1 MRLLLLTSILL
12 LSLSDIAQKSYLFVG
27 TYTEK
32 NDSKGIYV
40 YQFDNASGDARPVS
54 TVFTDNP
61 SYLAIAQEGNFVY
74 AVNETHG
81 AKPGGVSAFS
91 FDSKTGQLKFIDKQE
106 SGGDDPC
113 YVSVDSH
120 HKWLMVAN
128 YSGGSLSALPI
139 QSDGSL
145 LARTQTIRHTGA
157 GPNKQRQ
164 EKAHVHS
171 VTFSPDEKYLLAADL
186 GMDELSVYRFD
197 AIATSEPLK
206 ASRDSIVRVQ
216 PGSGPRHI
224 SFYPGRPYVYLLN
237 ELGGAVDAYRY
248 SDGRLTPFQHISSHP
263 EGYTGEIG
271 SADIHITP
279 NGKFLY
285 ASNRGD
291 ANSIAIYSIDAA
303 TGRLQIK
310 GFQST
315 RGKTPRNFMI
325 DPTGRWLLVA
335 NQNSGNIFIFRI
347 NKETGLL
354 EDTGKSINIP
364 SPVCLKMMAAE

>member
-1 MRLLLLTSILL
+1 MRFLLLLSILL
-12 LSLSDIAQKSYLFVG
+12 LSLSGIAQKSYLFVG

-40 YQFDNASGDARPVS
+40 YQFDNATGDARPVS
-54 TVFTDNP
+54 SVFTENP
-61 SYLAIAQEGNFVY
+61 SYLAIAPGGNFVY
-74 AVNETHG
+74 SVNETHG
-81 AKPGGVSAFS
+81 DKPGGVSAFS
-91 FDSKTGQLKFIDKQE
+91 FDGKSGKLKFIDKQE

-113 YVSVDSH
+113 YVSVDAH
-120 HKWLMVAN
+120 RKWLMVAN
-128 YSGGSLSALPI
+128 YSGGDLAALPI

-145 LARTQTIRHTGA
+145 LARTQTIQHTGT

-171 VTFSPDEKYLLAADL
+171 VTFSPGEKFLLAADL
-186 GMDELSVYRFD
+186 GMDELSIYRFD

-206 ASRDSIVRVQ
+206 ISRDSIVHMQ

-224 SFYPGRPYVYLLN
+224 CFAPGKPYVYLIN
-237 ELGGAVDAYRY
+237 ELAGTVDVYLFN
-248 SDGRLTPFQHISSHP
+248 DGHLTSLQHISSHP
-263 EGYTGEIG
+263 EGYTGGIG
-271 SADIHITP
+271 SADIHISP

-315 RGKTPRNFMI
+315 K
-325 DPTGRWLLVA
+325 GRRPA
-335 NQNSGNIFIFRI
+335 TS
-347 NKETGLL
+347 
-354 EDTGKSINIP
+354 
-364 SPVCLKMMAAE
+364 